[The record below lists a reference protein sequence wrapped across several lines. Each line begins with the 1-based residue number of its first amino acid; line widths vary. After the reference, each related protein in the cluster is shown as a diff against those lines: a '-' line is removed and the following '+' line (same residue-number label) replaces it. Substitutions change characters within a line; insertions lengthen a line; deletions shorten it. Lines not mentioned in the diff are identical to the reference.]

1 MDPSSEDLEQARIGE
16 LLEARCQELRL
27 TWNVVAQRS
36 GLSREG
42 LSRLRRGVG
51 TPRRLTKRGVEDTLF
66 WRHGSIDRI
75 IRGGNPEPYGT
86 IARTGDYVTVT
97 FTERDVTRTVRADT
111 GRDVDTATEV
121 ATAEASTHD
130 ATVTTIE
137 GRVSARLE
145 EISQSVG
152 LNEHPPFPNP
162 TSKTQRA
169 ANQMWEAFRLL
180 VEDDPSD
187 ATVRGVIRRG
197 AVDLEELQEREKLR
211 GSG

>member
-42 LSRLRRGVG
+42 LSRLRRGIG
-51 TPRRLTKRGVEDTLF
+51 TPRRLTKRAVEDAVF

-75 IRGGNPEPYGT
+75 LKGGDPEPYGT
-86 IARTGDYVTVT
+86 IARTGDFVTVT

-111 GRDVDTATEV
+111 GRDSQ
-121 ATAEASTHD
+121 AE

-137 GRVSARLE
+137 DRASARLE
-145 EISQSVG
+145 EISHAVG
-152 LNEHPPFPNP
+152 LNEHPPFPSP
-162 TSKTQRA
+162 TSKTQQA
-169 ANQMWEAFRLL
+169 ANQMWEAYRLL
-180 VEDDPSD
+180 AGDDPSD
-187 ATVRGVIRRG
+187 ATVRVIRRG
-197 AVDLEELQEREKLR
+197 AVDLEDLQEREKLR

>member
-51 TPRRLTKRGVEDTLF
+51 TPRRLTKRAVEDAVF

-75 IRGGNPEPYGT
+75 LKGGNPEPYGT

-111 GRDVDTATEV
+111 GRDAPV
-121 ATAEASTHD
+121 AAALVSASAHD

-137 GRVSARLE
+137 PRAAARLE
-145 EISQSVG
+145 QISQKVG
-152 LNEHPPFPNP
+152 LDEHPPFPNP
-162 TSKTQRA
+162 TSKTQQA
-169 ANQMWEAFRLL
+169 ANAMWQALRLL
-180 VEDDPSD
+180 AQDEPSD
-187 ATVRGVIRRG
+187 ASVRMIRRG
-197 AVDLEELQEREKLR
+197 TVDLEELQEREKLR